1 MAKFVPNF
9 FPFGEA
15 GDEVSFYFCSR
26 NVCFFDGLFFFVLQS
41 RLYTVLLIV
50 LCQNVSIRCISNPRK
65 ILK

>member
-26 NVCFFDGLFFFVLQS
+26 NVCFFDGLFFLRSAVSVVHRVAHSTMSKCFYPMYKQS
-41 RLYTVLLIV
+41 T
-50 LCQNVSIRCISNPRK
+50 
-65 ILK
+65 